1 MGYIT
6 IYRSLINRQYQ
17 DIERYQRI
25 VDKAYFAHCLFTAAQ
40 SAALNGVDIA
50 ELQRVLTRYLGDV
63 YAERLKTYMEGVE
76 I

>member
-25 VDKAYFAHCLFTAAQ
+25 VDKAYFAHCLFTAAH
-40 SAALNGVDIA
+40 
-50 ELQRVLTRYLGDV
+50 DV